1 VRTFPVVLA
10 IAVLAAA
17 CTPSVLALDVGACFD
32 DPPSF
37 ESVTDVP
44 ILDCSEPHDNE
55 VIALEQMRAT
65 SYPGDESVASL
76 SEDACVRVFDGAMGV
91 PYLDSPY
98 EVGWFS
104 PSQDS
109 WDVGDREIICFVF
122 DPTLEKITG
131 SVRGST
137 SV

>member
-1 VRTFPVVLA
+1 MRVLTLVLA
-10 IAVLAAA
+10 TSILVAA
-17 CTPSVLALDVGACFD
+17 CAPSVLELEVGTCFD
-32 DPPSF
+32 DPSSF

-55 VIALEQMRAT
+55 VIALDQIGTT
-65 SYPGDESVASL
+65 SYPGDDTVTSV
-76 SEDACVRVFDGAMGV
+76 SEETCVRVFDGAMGV

-122 DPTLEKITG
+122 DPAFEKITG
-131 SVRGST
+131 SVRGT
-137 SV
+137 SRA